1 MDPQIL
7 LIGMKEAI
15 STRCAG
21 ELNRLQSGD
30 CDACACFTVRR
41 EGFDSSISL
50 CRGCRSSVAETTGNR
65 KTRRQPRRRM
75 PRKLDLHRRL
85 FSARVCRR
93 QIRKAG
99 TTSISQRRLRSNSI
113 SHYAQSISE
122 IVSARSV
129 PCRIQTIGGVPGLGC
144 SRQIFTG
151 KRVEQAFRPANNL
164 LSCPGFSSG
173 GTSVAEAALRRHP
186 STQR

>member
-75 PRKLDLHRRL
+75 PRKLDLHRRF
-85 FSARVCRR
+85 FSARVCCR

-99 TTSISQRRLRSNSI
+99 TTSVSQRRLRSNSI
-113 SHYAQSISE
+113 SHYAQSITE

-129 PCRIQTIGGVPGLGC
+129 RCRIQTIRRC
-144 SRQIFTG
+144 TG
-151 KRVEQAFRPANNL
+151 SWLQQTNLYKRAQALRPADIM
-164 LSCPGFSSG
+164 LSCLGFKLSIKNRP
-173 GTSVAEAALRRHP
+173 GTSLIKRLDQ
-186 STQR
+186 S

>member
-75 PRKLDLHRRL
+75 PRKLDLHRRF
-85 FSARVCRR
+85 FSARVCCR

-99 TTSISQRRLRSNSI
+99 TTSVSQRRLRSNSI
-113 SHYAQSISE
+113 SHYTSGVESKP
-122 IVSARSV
+122 S
-129 PCRIQTIGGVPGLGC
+129 GGVPGLGC
-144 SRQIFTG
+144 SRQIFTKG
-151 KRVEQAFRPANNL
+151 PRPSGLQTSCSHAWALNSASRTAQA
-164 LSCPGFSSG
+164 
-173 GTSVAEAALRRHP
+173 RH
-186 STQR
+186 